1 MKLLSITDFSTTSK
15 QALQYSIDLLNT
27 SEVRELHLLH
37 VLEDQ
42 KDTEKATQQLH
53 TFIEG
58 IDNPKGIDIQ
68 TDLVL
73 GDLYDEVGLYT
84 RKQKFDFL
92 VFGTHGAKGLQKVF
106 GSHAVKLIQHTSCP
120 CIVVQKEIAIGED
133 GIKEI
138 ALPLTLEVE
147 DKKILAYAAALA
159 KQLDA
164 RIEIIYP
171 EHSDEFLAATI
182 RRNLN
187 FTTGHFKEQNIP
199 FGTNAV
205 PAGKDFDDHVIR
217 VADEK
222 ECDLIAVVNHHE
234 DGIRNLFGWSFDQ
247 NMIENNAH
255 IPVLTIDAKPAG
267 DVHDIFST
275 TR

>member
-1 MKLLSITDFSTTSK
+1 MKILSITDFSATAK
-15 QALQYSIDLLNT
+15 QALQYSIDLLNNA
-27 SEVRELHLLH
+27 EQREMHVLH
-37 VLEDQ
+37 VVDKQEETAEALLSLS
-42 KDTEKATQQLH
+42 AFVGNIH
-53 TFIEG
+53 
-58 IDNPKGIDIQ
+58 NPNNIDIH
-68 TDLVL
+68 TDVVL

-84 RKQKFDFL
+84 QKQQFDFI
-92 VFGTHGAKGLQKVF
+92 VFGTKGAHGIQKIF
-106 GSHAVKLIQHTSCP
+106 GSHAVKLVQHTACP
-120 CIVVQKEIAIGED
+120 CIIVQDEIAIGED

-147 DKKILAYAAALA
+147 DKKILAYATAMA
-159 KQLDA
+159 KLLDA

-171 EHSDEFLAATI
+171 EHDDEFLSATI

-187 FTTGHFKEQNIP
+187 FTTAHFTENHIA
-199 FGTNAV
+199 FGVNPVAS
-205 PAGKDFDDHVIR
+205 GKNFDDHVIR
-217 VADEK
+217 MADEK

-267 DVHDIFST
+267 NVNDIFST